1 MYAHVSEGI
10 EMNLKN
16 RNCGVRTVSYTHL
29 DVYKRQD
36 EYAALFEPVT
46 VNIAEGQY
54 LELFD
59 AGSIER
65 VSD

>member
-1 MYAHVSEGI
+1 MV
-10 EMNLKN
+10 L
-16 RNCGVRTVSYTHL
+16 TPTSYYY
-29 DVYKRQD
+29 DYID